1 MEGKTVK
8 KFALLTSVFM
18 LLLTTSCQKSGNENT
33 STVFTQPVYHWGD
46 TTGETLT
53 VWGSM
58 DLNREYILKA
68 FQRYEELTQNTLEI
82 VEIDKNEIDSQMLS
96 ALHGEIKMPDIFVSY
111 GGTNI
116 DAFSPNDNFYDF
128 SEEEWVNDLTN
139 TSINQTV
146 YNGEIIGLPLWEAS
160 ISGTIYNKTIFK
172 KYGIEVPQNQDEFME
187 VCETLLKNG
196 ITPIYLPAK
205 EISMLLYQFPLDTL
219 VEDSELLA
227 KLNRN
232 EIGYEDIVGFEEI
245 LMWYKTMADKGYFGS
260 DYMNYDW
267 NGMSPAMESGDFAM
281 MLCWD
286 TWLYS
291 DYKGD
296 ASEFGLMPAFMGIP
310 EQGVFEGP
318 NLNLFM
324 VNKKSEKLDLA
335 LDFITFLADPY
346 NYNVIFEGI
355 YTAPV
360 FKNQVRSIST
370 PQYLENE
377 RLIEKNYHTSTAW
390 LRIKGFSQM
399 DASYILEYIKTNS
412 AMTAKECLQKM
423 NESRKARMTY

>member
-1 MEGKTVK
+1 MKRI
-8 KFALLTSVFM
+8 AILTS
-18 LLLTTSCQKSGNENT
+18 LLLILTVGCQKSNNENT
-33 STVFTQPVYHWGD
+33 SAVFTQPVYNWGEIS
-46 TTGETLT
+46 GETLT

-58 DLNREYILKA
+58 DLNREYIYKA
-68 FQRYEELTQNTLEI
+68 FQRYEELTNNTLEI
-82 VEIDKNEIDSQMLS
+82 VQIEKNKIDEQMVS
-96 ALHGEIKMPDIFVSY
+96 AINGEIKMPDIFVSY

-116 DAFSPNDNFYDF
+116 DAFSPNETFYDF
-128 SEEEWVNDLTN
+128 SNAEWVNDLTT

-160 ISGTIYNKTIFK
+160 ISGVIYNKTLFK
-172 KYGIEVPQNQDEFME
+172 KYGIEIPQNQAEFME
-187 VCETLLKNG
+187 ACDILLDNG
-196 ITPIYLPAK
+196 ITPMYLPAK

-219 VEDSELLA
+219 VEDSEILV

-232 EIGYEDIVGFEEI
+232 EIGYEDIEGFEEI
-245 LMWYKTMADKGYFGS
+245 LIWYKTMADKGYFGS

-267 NGMSPAMESGDFAM
+267 SGMSPAMESGKYAM

-296 ASEFGLMPAFMGIP
+296 SSEFGLMPAFMGIP
-310 EQGVFEGP
+310 DQGVFEGP

-377 RLIEKNYHTSTAW
+377 RLIEKNYHSSTAW

-399 DASYILEYIKTNS
+399 DASYILEYIKPDS
-412 AMTAKECLQKM
+412 DMTAMECLHKM
-423 NESRKARMTY
+423 NEARKARMTY

>member
-1 MEGKTVK
+1 MEGKAVK
-8 KFALLTSVFM
+8 RIAIVASLF
-18 LLLTTSCQKSGNENT
+18 LLLNVGCQKSNKDDAL
-33 STVFTQPVYHWGD
+33 TVFTQPVYNWGEI
-46 TTGETLT
+46 TGETLT

-58 DLNREYILKA
+58 DLNREYIYKA
-68 FQRYEELTQNTLEI
+68 FQRYEELTHNTLEI
-82 VEIDKNEIDSQMLS
+82 VQIEKNDIDKQLLS
-96 ALHGEIKMPDIFVSY
+96 AIHGDIKMPDIFVSY

-116 DAFSPNDNFYDF
+116 DAFSPNENFYDF
-128 SEEEWVNDLTN
+128 SEAEWVNDLTT

-160 ISGTIYNKTIFK
+160 ISGTIYNKTLFN
-172 KYGIEVPQNQDEFME
+172 KYGIEIPQNQAEFME
-187 VCETLLKNG
+187 ACDTLLKNG
-196 ITPIYLPAK
+196 ITPMYLPAK

-219 VEDSELLA
+219 VENSEILN
-227 KLNRN
+227 KLNHN
-232 EIGYEDIVGFEEI
+232 EIGYEDIEGFEDI
-245 LMWYKTMADKGYFGS
+245 LIWYKTMADKGYFGS

-267 NGMSPAMESGDFAM
+267 NGMSPAMESGNYAM

-296 ASEFGLMPAFMGIP
+296 PSEFGLMPAFMGIP
-310 EQGVFEGP
+310 DQGVFEGP

-324 VNKKSEKLDLA
+324 VNKKSENLDLA

-346 NYNVIFEGI
+346 NYNSIFEGI

-360 FKNQVRSIST
+360 FKNQVKSIST

-377 RLIEKNYHTSTAW
+377 RLIEKHYHSSTAW

-399 DASYILEYIKTNS
+399 DAAYILEYMNPDS
-412 AMTAKECLQKM
+412 DMTALECLQKM
-423 NESRKARMTY
+423 NEARKARMTY

>member
-1 MEGKTVK
+1 MEGKAVK
-8 KFALLTSVFM
+8 RIAIVASLF
-18 LLLTTSCQKSGNENT
+18 LLLNVGCQKSNKDDAL
-33 STVFTQPVYHWGD
+33 TVFTQPVYNWGEI
-46 TTGETLT
+46 TGETLT

-58 DLNREYILKA
+58 DLNREYIYKV
-68 FQRYEELTQNTLEI
+68 FQRYEELTHNTLEI
-82 VEIDKNEIDSQMLS
+82 VQIEKNDIDEQLQS
-96 ALHGEIKMPDIFVSY
+96 AIHGDIKMPDIFVSY

-116 DAFSPNDNFYDF
+116 DAFSPNENFYDF
-128 SEEEWVNDLTN
+128 SEAEWVNDLTT

-160 ISGTIYNKTIFK
+160 ISGTIYNKTLFN
-172 KYGIEVPQNQDEFME
+172 KYGIEIPQNQAEFME
-187 VCETLLKNG
+187 ACDTLLKNG
-196 ITPIYLPAK
+196 ITPMYLPAK

-219 VEDSELLA
+219 VENSEILN
-227 KLNRN
+227 KLNHN
-232 EIGYEDIVGFEEI
+232 EIGYEDIEGFEDI
-245 LMWYKTMADKGYFGS
+245 LIWYKTMADKGYFGS

-267 NGMSPAMESGDFAM
+267 NGMSPAMESGNYAM

-296 ASEFGLMPAFMGIP
+296 PSEFGLMPAFMGIP
-310 EQGVFEGP
+310 DQGVFEGP

-324 VNKKSEKLDLA
+324 VNKKSENLDLA

-346 NYNVIFEGI
+346 NYNSIFEGI

-360 FKNQVRSIST
+360 FKNQVKSIST

-377 RLIEKNYHTSTAW
+377 RLIEKHYHSSTAW

-399 DASYILEYIKTNS
+399 DAAYILEYMNPDS
-412 AMTAKECLQKM
+412 DMTALECLQKM
-423 NESRKARMTY
+423 NEARKARMTY

>member
-1 MEGKTVK
+1 MKRIAVLTTV
-8 KFALLTSVFM
+8 F
-18 LLLTTSCQKSGNENT
+18 LLLFTAGCQKSSNGNTLNN
-33 STVFTQPVYHWGD
+33 FTQPVYDWGNITD
-46 TTGETLT
+46 ETLT

-58 DLNREYILKA
+58 DLNRDYINKA
-68 FQRYEELTQNTLEI
+68 FQRYEELTHNTLEI
-82 VEIDKNEIDSQMLS
+82 VQIDKNKIDEQLLS
-96 ALHGEIKMPDIFVSY
+96 AIHGEIDMPDIFVSY

-128 SEEEWVNDLTN
+128 SDAEWVNDLTN

-160 ISGTIYNKTIFK
+160 ISGTIYNKELFK
-172 KYGIEVPQNQDEFME
+172 KYGIEIPQNQDEFMQA
-187 VCETLLKNG
+187 CEILLSNG
-196 ITPIYLPAK
+196 ITPLYLPAK

-219 VEDSELLA
+219 VENSETLA
-227 KLNRN
+227 KLNRS
-232 EIGYEDIVGFEEI
+232 EIGYEDIEGFETI
-245 LMWYKTMADKGYFGS
+245 LNWYKTMADKGYFGN

-267 NGMSPAMESGDFAM
+267 NGMSPALESEKFAM

-286 TWLYS
+286 TWLYTGFE
-291 DYKGD
+291 GD
-296 ASEFGLMPAFMGIP
+296 ASKFGLMPAFMGIP
-310 EQGVFEGP
+310 DQGVFEGP

-324 VNKKSEKLDLA
+324 ANKKSEKLDLA

-360 FKNQVRSIST
+360 FKNQVESIST

-377 RLIEKNYHTSTAW
+377 RLIEKYYHSSTAW

-399 DASYILEYIKTNS
+399 DASYILEYIS
-412 AMTAKECLQKM
+412 PDSDMTANECLKKM
-423 NESRKARMTY
+423 NESKKARMTH